1 MEITQQLS
9 GQHSFAIIFILGA
22 PGAGKGTLCTHLAR
36 TYNLVHHSVGD
47 GLRSWMRENR
57 SASLAVTIQDK
68 LDNQGFLTSKE
79 LNPFICR
86 AIKDAINRK
95 PEQVGIMIDGFP
107 RNIEQLDSWSVWPFA
122 EELPLSGGPNVD
134 AKPDIV
140 ISLRV
145 SKQNAK
151 ARYSARARDSND
163 SDEKFERRFA
173 EYEMETLPVEDT
185 YRQRGILIDV
195 DVNGTKDENV
205 SEMTKKLS
213 ESNLWQSIMVLGRT
227 NTESRFLNL

>member
-1 MEITQQLS
+1 
-9 GQHSFAIIFILGA
+9 
-22 PGAGKGTLCTHLAR
+22 
-36 TYNLVHHSVGD
+36 
-47 GLRSWMRENR
+47 MRENR
-57 SASLAVTIQDK
+57 SAPLAVTIQDK
-68 LDNQGFLTSKE
+68 LDNQGFLTSEE

-86 AIKDAINRK
+86 AIKHVIDQK

-107 RNIEQLDSWSVWPFA
+107 RNTEQLNSWRVWPFS
-122 EELPLSGGPNVD
+122 EELPLASECNVD

-163 SDEKFERRFA
+163 SDEKFEKRYA
-173 EYEMETLPVEDT
+173 EYEVETLPVEET

-195 DVNGTKDENV
+195 SAG
-205 SEMTKKLS
+205 SAC
-213 ESNLWQSIMVLGRT
+213 Q
-227 NTESRFLNL
+227 TEY

>member
-1 MEITQQLS
+1 METTQQLS
-9 GQHSFAIIFILGA
+9 GQRGFAIIFV
-22 PGAGKGTLCTHLAR
+22 LAQ

-57 SASLAVTIQDK
+57 SAPLAVTIQDK

-79 LNPFICR
+79 LNPFICH

-95 PEQVGIMIDGFP
+95 PEQAGIMIDGFP
-107 RNIEQLDSWSVWPFA
+107 RNIEQLDSWSFWPFA
-122 EELPLSGGPNVD
+122 DELPFSGGPNVD

-163 SDEKFERRFA
+163 NNEKFERRFA
-173 EYEMETLPVEDT
+173 EYEVETLPVEDT

-195 DVNGTKDENV
+195 DVNGTKEENI
-205 SEMTKKLS
+205 SEMKRKLS
-213 ESNLWQSIMVLGRT
+213 ESELWQRIMVQGRT
-227 NTESRFLNL
+227 DTESQFLNL